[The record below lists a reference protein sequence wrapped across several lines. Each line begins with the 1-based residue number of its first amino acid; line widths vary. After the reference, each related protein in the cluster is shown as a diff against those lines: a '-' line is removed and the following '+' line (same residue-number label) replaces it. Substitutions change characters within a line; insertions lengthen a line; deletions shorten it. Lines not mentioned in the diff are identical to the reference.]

1 MKGEQEGF
9 FLVGL
14 GSGWD
19 DDLVVGGEEGRQTE
33 KNKDVRNTIR
43 PGKSDREWL
52 KTMITR
58 GIEGLIGVESTIVV
72 VLLWAVMNKTVR
84 SAHWVG

>member
-1 MKGEQEGF
+1 M
-9 FLVGL
+9 
-14 GSGWD
+14 
-19 DDLVVGGEEGRQTE
+19 VVGGEEGRQTE

-84 SAHWVG
+84 SARWVG

>member
-84 SAHWVG
+84 SARWVG